1 MNWRRR
7 RKSPPTVDI
16 QSARLARAP
25 HVHTVTQGDETV
37 LLDAERGQ
45 YYTLNE
51 VGGRIWSLLVD
62 GTSFAE
68 IVDRL
73 CAEYDVTRERG
84 ERDADM
90 LLRELLGKS
99 LLRAERRDS

>member
-1 MNWRRR
+1 MWRRR
-7 RKSPPTVDI
+7 RKSPPATDI
-16 QSARLARAP
+16 HSARLAQAP
-25 HVHTVTQGDETV
+25 HVHTATQGDQTV
-37 LLDAERGQ
+37 LLDVERGQ

-51 VGGRIWSLLVD
+51 VGGRIWSLLVNER
-62 GTSFAE
+62 SFAE
-68 IVDRL
+68 IVDRV

-99 LLRAERRDS
+99 LVRADRRDS